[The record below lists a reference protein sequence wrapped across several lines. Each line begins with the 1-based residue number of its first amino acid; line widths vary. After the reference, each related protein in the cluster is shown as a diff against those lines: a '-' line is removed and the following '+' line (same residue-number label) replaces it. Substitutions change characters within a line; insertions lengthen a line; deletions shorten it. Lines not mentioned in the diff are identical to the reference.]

1 MPQRSMRQFP
11 VNQQMS
17 QSGNSNTFSETVN
30 NSNSNNPL
38 IVASPMN
45 QIPPQSHQ
53 GPQQHRGMLHCAM
66 QNLFFFSHLHY

>member
-1 MPQRSMRQFP
+1 MPQRSIRQYP

-17 QSGNSNTFSETVN
+17 QSGNSNTFSEAVN

-45 QIPPQSHQ
+45 QIPQQSHQ
-53 GPQQHRGMLHCAM
+53 GPQQHRGM
-66 QNLFFFSHLHY
+66 

>member
-1 MPQRSMRQFP
+1 
-11 VNQQMS
+11 MS

-53 GPQQHRGMLHCAM
+53 GPQQHRGM
-66 QNLFFFSHLHY
+66 